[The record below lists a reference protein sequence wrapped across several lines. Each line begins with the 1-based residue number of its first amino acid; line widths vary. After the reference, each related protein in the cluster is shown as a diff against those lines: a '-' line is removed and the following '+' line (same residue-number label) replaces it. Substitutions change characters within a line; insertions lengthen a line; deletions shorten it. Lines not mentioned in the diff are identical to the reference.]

1 MNTNPNHLVGLV
13 LAPLLGACLLAGC
26 GDDRG
31 AGDGRTDSQSLRAQ
45 EKRAREVADAWH
57 GSAAAAAWSRGYHP
71 MADATQP
78 PESGWHS
85 EADKQAYETGNIV
98 RRGKL
103 PTTTITRGKVEWRSG
118 STMNRPLV
126 EPNTAYQSF
135 ARYNSAGP
143 RLTVTGVKLGETT
156 ITTSRGTATVPAW
169 LFTLDGYDTP
179 LRQVA
184 ITPSKLPEPPIRQ
197 AQQGSAGGL
206 RNVAGLTGTA
216 ADARSLTVR
225 ATHGACDDGPVVNVL
240 ETDESI
246 VLYASV
252 TGERS
257 GACTAQIIEQN
268 VRVELRQ
275 PLADRVVLDALTARP
290 APYGDGPRSSAA

>member
-1 MNTNPNHLVGLV
+1 MNTQTHRLLGPL

-26 GDDRG
+26 GDGRSADD
-31 AGDGRTDSQSLRAQ
+31 AHTDGKSLQAQ

-57 GSAAAAAWSRGYHP
+57 GSAAAAAWSRGYYP
-71 MADATQP
+71 LADTTQP

-85 EADKQAYETGNIV
+85 AADKRAYESGTIV
-98 RRGKL
+98 RSGKL
-103 PTTTITRGKVEWRSG
+103 PTTAITQGTVKWRSG
-118 STMNRPLV
+118 STLSRPV
-126 EPNTAYQSF
+126 VDPNKAYQSF
-135 ARYNSAGP
+135 GHYSSKGP

-169 LFTLDGYDTP
+169 LFTLKGYDAP
-179 LRQVA
+179 LKQVA
-184 ITPSKLPEPPIRQ
+184 VTPSELPEPPIGR
-197 AQQGSAGGL
+197 APQGSTDGL
-206 RNVAGLTGTA
+206 WSIARLAGTA
-216 ADARSLTVR
+216 ADGRSLTVR

-252 TGERS
+252 TGARS

-275 PLADRVVLDALTARP
+275 PLADRVVLDALTAQP
-290 APYGDGPRSSAA
+290 VP